1 MSDRDLDEFL
11 ARTAATPRLTN
22 PDRFVDQV
30 MRRVALEPRRAWQ
43 PAAALPWWVE
53 AAADPAAALAC
64 VLMALVL
71 WKPTALVTLVQ
82 AAAGWRIPSWLPTA
96 WARSILDP
104 DRPTVTLGLQILG
117 SILLAWAS
125 LYLYRWTE
133 RLVRR
138 AGRV

>member
-11 ARTAATPRLTN
+11 ARTAATPPLAN

-30 MRRVALEPRRAWQ
+30 MRRVALEPRRALQ
-43 PAAALPWWVE
+43 PAAALPWWVR

-71 WKPTALVTLVQ
+71 WKPTALATLAQ
-82 AAAGWRIPSWLPTA
+82 AATGWRIPSWLPTA
-96 WARSILDP
+96 WARPILAP
-104 DRPTVTLGLQILG
+104 DRPAVTLGLEILG
-117 SILLAWAS
+117 SALLAWGS
-125 LYLYRWTE
+125 LHLYRWTE